1 MLENAFLG
9 FEVVHGKV
17 ADDWIDVNG
26 HMNVASYLQAFDA
39 AVVTLRQDF
48 GVTDEYVRSRKS
60 TFAVECHMTYQR
72 ELQLDDRYVITAQLL
87 AFNRTGVHQFNR
99 MYHADNHYL
108 AATAESMTLHVDL
121 DRRKVIP
128 WPESI
133 LRALRHLTGEQGNL
147 PYPVE
152 AGRQIRI
159 RNPLFSTEQTNN
171 G

>member
-1 MLENAFLG
+1 MLDNAFLG

-26 HMNVASYLQAFDA
+26 HMNVANYLQAFDE
-39 AVVTLRQDF
+39 AVVTLRQNF
-48 GVTDEYVRSRKS
+48 GITDEYVRGRKS

-72 ELQLDDRYVITAQLL
+72 ELTLGDPYVITAQLL
-87 AFNRTGVHQFNR
+87 AYNQTGIHQFNR
-99 MYHADNHYL
+99 MYHADEHYL

-133 LRALRHLTGEQGNL
+133 LQALRQLTGDQGDL

-152 AGRQIRI
+152 AG
-159 RNPLFSTEQTNN
+159 
-171 G
+171 